1 MPSSTSASPV
11 RVHPDAPQ
19 VRVLPD
25 AASLGAAAAAAVAGA
40 LRESLDRQPTVRVAF
55 AAAPSQQPT
64 LAALAAEPG
73 IDWRRVTAFH
83 LDEYLGL
90 GPEAPERFGAWLRR
104 TFFDLVPLGAVHL
117 IETGPDAEE
126 AARRYAA
133 LLAQAP
139 LDLVCLGI
147 GVNGHLAFNDP
158 PVADLSDPADVK
170 TVELDE
176 VCRRQQVDDGSFATL
191 AEVPRRAVTLT
202 VPRLLAA
209 GRLFCMVPGA
219 HKRDAVRRALLDP
232 VGAACPATALRTHQD
247 CTLFLD
253 SAAASALPPEVTR
266 GG

>member
-1 MPSSTSASPV
+1 MPSSTSAP
-11 RVHPDAPQ
+11 H
-19 VRVLPD
+19 VLVQPD
-25 AASLGAAAAAAVAGA
+25 AAALGAAAANAVAAA
-40 LRESLDRQPTVRVAF
+40 LREALDRQPTVRVAF

-64 LAALAAEPG
+64 LAALAAQPG
-73 IDWRRVTAFH
+73 IDWRRITAFH

-90 GPEAPERFGAWLRR
+90 GPLAPERFGVWLSR
-104 TFFDLVPLGAVHL
+104 TFFDRVPLGAVHL
-117 IETGPDAEE
+117 IETGPDPERCARSYAE
-126 AARRYAA
+126 

-139 LDLVCLGI
+139 LDVVCLGI

-158 PVADLSDPADVK
+158 PVADFHDPADVK

-191 AEVPRRAVTLT
+191 ADVPRRAVTLT

-209 GRLFCMVPGA
+209 ERLFCMVTGA

-232 VGAACPATALRTHQD
+232 VGEPCPATALRTHPD
-247 CTLFLD
+247 CTVFLD
-253 SAAASALPPEVTR
+253 RAAASALPPEVVR